1 MVGIPL
7 KLGAT
12 KADLDGLIGIHPTN
26 AEVGGLFCFEKR
38 FLNDFYFTLPP
49 DLHHADGDEA
59 QRPGPN
65 AEGLLWLSRW

>member
-26 AEVGGLFCFEKR
+26 AEVGFVCFALRSVFLTISISHFHQIFTTLTVTKRSGLDPTQKGCC
-38 FLNDFYFTLPP
+38 
-49 DLHHADGDEA
+49 G
-59 QRPGPN
+59 
-65 AEGLLWLSRW
+65 